1 MAKHSRKKGSQAV
14 LISSIIAAV
23 IFLVTF
29 GAIRYVNTKLFSSL
43 DEKIKK
49 FGTPA
54 VVGFLSVMLHNKF
67 DYAASITV
75 GAVVSFIIATLDT
88 MDMTSAKDFLGF
100 AGDEQT
106 QRFSSPEEA
115 AQYLQAITGGG
126 LHGEEYEMQPQ
137 LTYGALHGADP
148 KLDIIQLNGY
158 EDENYSTLSGDN
170 TDLMEPR

>member
-1 MAKHSRKKGSQAV
+1 MAKHSKKSNSQAI
-14 LISSIIAAV
+14 LINSIIAAV

-49 FGTPA
+49 YGTPA

-67 DYAASITV
+67 DYASSITV
-75 GAVVSFIIATLDT
+75 GAVVSFIIAILDT

-100 AGDEQT
+100 AGDEEA
-106 QRFSSPEEA
+106 QRFNSPEEA
-115 AQYLQAITGGG
+115 AAYLKAISSGQG
-126 LHGEEYEMQPQ
+126 LHGEEYTLSPQ
-137 LTYGALHGADP
+137 LEYQPSLNGADP

-158 EDENYSTLSGDN
+158 EDEQYSNLAGD
-170 TDLMEPR
+170 LLEPR